1 VAEDQKLESPME
13 KKETK
18 MKIVPNDPVE
28 NKLQH
33 SLSLEVMLKDQHK
46 HAIAQDKKKKQ
57 ELKMN

>member
-1 VAEDQKLESPME
+1 ME

-57 ELKMN
+57 ELKKN